1 MLVHHFDRDNRVGNY
16 TFEQLFETIR
26 KELVKSIQVNVFK
39 KPDELGILKSIQWAS
54 KNKGPINHIT
64 GDVNYLS
71 LGLPKEN
78 TIITVHDIG
87 HYTRSLKGWKKK
99 AYKKLW
105 MDIPFN
111 RVKHITAISEFTKNQ
126 LIQYA
131 GVPDSKITVIKNPV
145 LPFIKPS
152 PAPNHE
158 IPVILQIGSGTN
170 KNLER
175 LIHAVR
181 GLDVKLLLINR
192 LENSSHVQLLRD
204 FGIQYEQR
212 INLDSQGLN
221 QAYQDADI
229 VFFASE
235 YEGFG
240 LPILEAQAAQRP
252 VVTGNVSAMPE
263 AAGEGALVV
272 DPFSVDEIRKGL
284 LELIEQAQLRESLIE
299 LGQKNLQQYQVQ
311 TIAQNYLALYEQI

>member
-26 KELVKSIQVNVFK
+26 KELVKNIQVNVFK
-39 KPDELGILKSIQWAS
+39 KPDEFGILKSIRWAS

-71 LGLPKEN
+71 LGLPKDR

-111 RVKHITAISEFTKNQ
+111 RVNHITAISEFTKNQ
-126 LIQYA
+126 LIEYA
-131 GVPDSKITVIKNPV
+131 SVPESKITVIKNPV

-152 PAPNHE
+152 PSPKNE
-158 IPVILQIGSGTN
+158 VPVILQIGSGTN

-175 LIHAVR
+175 LIYAVR

-192 LENSSHVQLLRD
+192 LENFSHVQLLRD

-212 INLDSQGLN
+212 INLNSEGLN
-221 QAYQDADI
+221 QAYKDADI

-240 LPILEAQAAQRP
+240 LPILEAQAAERP
-252 VVTGNVSAMPE
+252 VLTGTVSAMPE
-263 AAGEGALVV
+263 AAGEGAILV
-272 DPFSVDEIRKGL
+272 DPFSVDEIRRGLVDL
-284 LELIEQAQLRESLIE
+284 LEQSQLRERLIE
-299 LGQKNLQQYQVQ
+299 LGRKNLVQYQVES
-311 TIAQNYLALYEQI
+311 IAKDYLALYERV